1 MRILLIC
8 SKKFYEKIP
17 SVKLELEKN
26 GVEVLLPNC
35 YDNPQ
40 AEQEMWNLGKDKHQE
55 FKAAMYKKSEET
67 IGMVD
72 GVLVLNFDKETEN
85 GVLKNYI
92 GGATFLELYD
102 AIRLNK
108 KIFLYNDIPE
118 GILFDEIQGFNP
130 LVINGDISLV
140 K

>member
-8 SKKFYEKIP
+8 SKKFYGKIP
-17 SVKLELEKN
+17 SVKLKLEKN

-40 AEQEMWNLGKDKHQE
+40 TEQEMWNLGKSKHQE

-85 GVLKNYI
+85 GILKNYI

-102 AIRLNK
+102 AFRLDK
-108 KIFLYNDIPE
+108 KIFLYNDIPV